1 MSRKIFLGILIIEA
15 VFCLGFSIL
24 QIHCSDVFSTMVAFP
39 FEQIGWGLRRLSL
52 SGPRGNMIAII
63 LYVLICFIPFFCFLI
78 LKRKDREKAVDLF
91 LPILSILMFFVVYY
105 MINPGLFHTN
115 IPDGEKLIL
124 GSTFYAVLFGYLI
137 LRVLTM
143 FASADMRQLQKGLHL
158 LFYIMIML
166 LVYAVCKECFGSL
179 PASIQSVREA
189 NEGLAIEVGA
199 FYTQPNIRITILFL
213 VVQCIVNVIPYC
225 MDIMI
230 GLFGMKG
237 LEEVM
242 IDPYSDQAVAIS
254 IKIGK

>member
-1 MSRKIFLGILIIEA
+1 M
-15 VFCLGFSIL
+15 
-24 QIHCSDVFSTMVAFP
+24 
-39 FEQIGWGLRRLSL
+39 
-52 SGPRGNMIAII
+52 
-63 LYVLICFIPFFCFLI
+63 
-78 LKRKDREKAVDLF
+78 
-91 LPILSILMFFVVYY
+91 
-105 MINPGLFHTN
+105 
-115 IPDGEKLIL
+115 
-124 GSTFYAVLFGYLI
+124 
-137 LRVLTM
+137 
-143 FASADMRQLQKGLHL
+143 
-158 LFYIMIML
+158 FYIMIML